1 MGLSRYRRYIAS
13 ALAQSRPAVAS
24 NVQPIPPPAPVSS
37 SPANPVAPPSPLATQ
52 PIDPVASIWQSAD
65 QPGQTFRF
73 KLDADAIYVYGNR
86 EELLGVLQAKRN
98 KSAIEMYEGLV
109 RVAPVTQCPGGRG
122 LMQIKN
128 LEREQAR
135 RPG

>member
-1 MGLSRYRRYIAS
+1 
-13 ALAQSRPAVAS
+13 
-24 NVQPIPPPAPVSS
+24 
-37 SPANPVAPPSPLATQ
+37 VAPPSPLATQ